1 MFEEPPRQMSEKEL
15 IQRCIAGDPV
25 AQKQLYDKYS
35 PLMFA
40 LCWRYAGDYHKA
52 CDMLQEGFIKV
63 FNHLSTFSFQG
74 SLGGWIRKVMINSC
88 LDLLRKEQP
97 FLSFHQVEN
106 SILPEN
112 HTENECIV
120 RQSAEEIFRALQSL
134 PPAQRII
141 LSLYAIDGYEHAE
154 IASILRISESA
165 SRSLVA
171 KARQALMKKLH
182 TFTITVL

>member
-1 MFEEPPRQMSEKEL
+1 
-15 IQRCIAGDPV
+15 
-25 AQKQLYDKYS
+25 
-35 PLMFA
+35 MFA
-40 LCWRYAGDYHKA
+40 LCCRYAGDYHKA

-63 FNHLSTFSFQG
+63 FNHLSTFNFQG
-74 SLGGWIRKVMINSC
+74 SLEGWIRRVIINCC

-97 FLSFHQVEN
+97 CLSFQQVEN
-106 SILPEN
+106 TIPPEYQV
-112 HTENECIV
+112 TNEGII
-120 RQSAEEIFRALQSL
+120 RQSTDEIFRALQSL

-171 KARQALMKKLH
+171 KARQALMRKLH